1 MSKDYDIRS
10 SQELYKAVLAL
21 RNSEEADIFFRDIL
35 TAKELNEIAERWLIA
50 KKLDEGLPY
59 RDVAKELDVS
69 TTTVTRTARWLY
81 KGTGGFRLALNRLKA
96 RSS

>member
-50 KKLDEGLPY
+50 K
-59 RDVAKELDVS
+59 
-69 TTTVTRTARWLY
+69 
-81 KGTGGFRLALNRLKA
+81 
-96 RSS
+96 